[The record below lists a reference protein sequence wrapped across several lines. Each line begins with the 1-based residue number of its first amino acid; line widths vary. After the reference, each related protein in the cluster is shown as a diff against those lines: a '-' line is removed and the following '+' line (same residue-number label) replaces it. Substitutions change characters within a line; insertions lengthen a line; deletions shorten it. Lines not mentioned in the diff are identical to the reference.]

1 MTEVIT
7 LYDGYSV
14 MTGKDRMSA
23 NCSCTLVKGVNN
35 IVVDTMTAWDSQK
48 IISALDRNNVK
59 PENINY
65 VVSTHGHSDHI
76 GNNNLFLMAKHIV
89 GFSVS
94 FQDEYHMHPFD
105 KGEDF
110 KIDENVKVI
119 PTPGHTLSDVTV
131 IVTSKP
137 SGTIAIA
144 GDLFERFED
153 IENPNIWLE
162 AGSEDPVQQ
171 MKNRSKVADLADWI
185 IPGHGPKFQVTEQ
198 IKQTLQKQVGPETPS

>member
-1 MTEVIT
+1 
-7 LYDGYSV
+7 
-14 MTGKDRMSA
+14 
-23 NCSCTLVKGVNN
+23 
-35 IVVDTMTAWDSQK
+35 
-48 IISALDRNNVK
+48 
-59 PENINY
+59 
-65 VVSTHGHSDHI
+65 
-76 GNNNLFLMAKHIV
+76 MAKHIV